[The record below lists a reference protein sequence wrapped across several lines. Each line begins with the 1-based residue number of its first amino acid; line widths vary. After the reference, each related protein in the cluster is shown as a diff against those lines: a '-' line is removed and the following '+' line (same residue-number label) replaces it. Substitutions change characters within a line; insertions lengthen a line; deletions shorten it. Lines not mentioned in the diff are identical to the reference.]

1 MEIKHIIEIYFD
13 NKVKRKDLCQFKQK
27 TKKGN
32 IIEGYICR
40 KPNEYLGSMFIEKV
54 NNEYNPQFVHSMP
67 KIHYYSKKIEGI
79 ETEEI
84 IFHEKL
90 DGTCIIYYPL
100 YQDGEIIEVIP
111 KTRNTVIA
119 DDFIFDLLEKAITY
133 PIEEIVREY
142 DMILMFELYG
152 VLNQHEIYNPDA
164 YCSLALI
171 GAYSITV
178 KYMCSNSTLDIL
190 AEKFALKRPKK
201 LIYVKG
207 HQGIYIITSISPY
220 LYRYLEK
227 DKISLHR
234 SLFAS
239 LSELTQGIKK
249 ILSWVNQESY
259 NINSFI
265 LTEGVVANMQKQIGG
280 YLKVKPEEIELKHKG
295 IPTIEIKKEVRK
307 YWDEYGSKIET
318 IYKQDKKHY
327 LNYVKEN
334 LAEDFPI
341 DIVESNKTEKRIEKI
356 FFTIWGAK
364 TVPIGIQE
372 IARTLCEENP
382 ELSLS
387 EIMEIFSQ
395 QYPQK
400 KNQARMVYSIC
411 KKIKERDRK

>member
-1 MEIKHIIEIYFD
+1 MEINHIIETYFD
-13 NKVKRKDLCQFKQK
+13 NKVKKKDLYQFKQK

-54 NNEYNPQFVHSMP
+54 NNEDNPQFIHSMP

-90 DGTCIIYYPL
+90 DGSCVIYYPL
-100 YQDGEIIEVIP
+100 YQDGEVIEVIP

-119 DDFIFDLLEKAITY
+119 DDFIFNLLKKAITY
-133 PIEEIVREY
+133 PIEKIVKEY
-142 DMILMFELYG
+142 DIVLMFELYG

-164 YCSLALI
+164 YCSLTLI
-171 GAYSITV
+171 GGYSINTNQM
-178 KYMCSNSTLDIL
+178 YSNLMLDSF
-190 AEKFALKRPKK
+190 AEKYNLKRPRH
-201 LIYVKG
+201 LITVHGFRGVYF
-207 HQGIYIITSISPY
+207 ITFISPY
-220 LYRYLEK
+220 LQIYYRN
-227 DKISLHR
+227 DRTSMHT
-234 SLFAS
+234 S
-239 LSELTQGIKK
+239 LSEVIQKIKK
-249 ILSWVNQESY
+249 ILSQVNQESY
-259 NINSFI
+259 NINGFA

-341 DIVESNKTEKRIEKI
+341 DIVESNKTKKRIEKI
-356 FFTIWGAK
+356 FFTIWDAK
-364 TVPIGIQE
+364 TVPVGIQE

-382 ELSLS
+382 ELSLP
-387 EIMEIFSQ
+387 EIMNIFSQ

-411 KKIKERDRK
+411 KKIKGED

>member
-1 MEIKHIIEIYFD
+1 MKINHIIETYFD
-13 NKVKRKDLCQFKQK
+13 NKVKKKDLYQFKQK

-54 NNEYNPQFVHSMP
+54 NNEDNPQFIHSMP

-90 DGTCIIYYPL
+90 DGSCIIYYPL
-100 YQDGEIIEVIP
+100 YQDGEVIEVIP

-119 DDFIFDLLEKAITY
+119 DDFIFNLLKKAITY
-133 PIEEIVREY
+133 PIEEIVKEY
-142 DMILMFELYG
+142 NIVLMFELYG

-164 YCSLALI
+164 YCSLTLI
-171 GAYSITV
+171 GGYSINTNQM
-178 KYMCSNSTLDIL
+178 YSNSMLDSF
-190 AEKFALKRPKK
+190 AEKYNLKRPSH
-201 LIYVKG
+201 LITVHG
-207 HQGIYIITSISPY
+207 FQGVYFITFISPY
-220 LYRYLEK
+220 LQIYYRNDRTSMYT
-227 DKISLHR
+227 
-234 SLFAS
+234 S
-239 LSELTQGIKK
+239 LSEVIQKIKK
-249 ILSWVNQESY
+249 ILSQVNQESY
-259 NINSFI
+259 NINGFA

-307 YWDEYGSKIET
+307 YWDEYGSKIEA

-341 DIVESNKTEKRIEKI
+341 DIVESNKTKKRIEKI
-356 FFTIWGAK
+356 FFTIWDTK

-382 ELSLS
+382 ELSLP
-387 EIMEIFSQ
+387 EIMNIFSQ

-411 KKIKERDRK
+411 KKNKRRGLKNGD

>member
-1 MEIKHIIEIYFD
+1 MRINHIIETYFD
-13 NKVKRKDLCQFKQK
+13 NKVKKKDLYQFKQK

-54 NNEYNPQFVHSMP
+54 NNEDNPQFIHSMP

-90 DGTCIIYYPL
+90 DGSCIIYYPL
-100 YQDGEIIEVIP
+100 YQDGGVIEVIP

-119 DDFIFDLLEKAITY
+119 DDFIFNLLKKAITY
-133 PIEEIVREY
+133 PIEKIVKEY
-142 DMILMFELYG
+142 DIVLMFELYG

-164 YCSLALI
+164 YCSLTLI
-171 GAYSITV
+171 GGYSINTNQM
-178 KYMCSNSTLDIL
+178 YSNSMLDSF
-190 AEKFALKRPKK
+190 AEKYNLKRPRH
-201 LIYVKG
+201 LITVHGFRGVYF
-207 HQGIYIITSISPY
+207 ITFISPY
-220 LYRYLEK
+220 LQIYYHNDRT
-227 DKISLHR
+227 SMHT
-234 SLFAS
+234 S
-239 LSELTQGIKK
+239 LSEVIQKIKK
-249 ILSWVNQESY
+249 ILSQVNQESY
-259 NINSFI
+259 NINGFA

-307 YWDEYGSKIET
+307 YWDEYGSKIEA

-341 DIVESNKTEKRIEKI
+341 DIVESNKTKKRIEKI
-356 FFTIWGAK
+356 FFTIWDAK

-382 ELSLS
+382 ELSLP
-387 EIMEIFSQ
+387 EIMNIFSQ

-411 KKIKERDRK
+411 KKIKGED

>member
-1 MEIKHIIEIYFD
+1 MRINHIIETYFD
-13 NKVKRKDLCQFKQK
+13 NKVKKKDLYQFKQK

-32 IIEGYICR
+32 IIEGYICS

-54 NNEYNPQFVHSMP
+54 NNEDNPQFIHSMP
-67 KIHYYSKKIEGI
+67 KIHYYSKRIEGI
-79 ETEEI
+79 EIEEI

-90 DGTCIIYYPL
+90 DGSCIIYYPL
-100 YQDGEIIEVIP
+100 YQDGEVIEVIP

-119 DDFIFDLLEKAITY
+119 DDFIFNLLKKTITH
-133 PIEEIVREY
+133 PIEKIIKEY
-142 DMILMFELYG
+142 DTVLMFELYG

-164 YCSLALI
+164 YCSLTLI
-171 GAYSITV
+171 GGYSINTNQM
-178 KYMCSNSTLDIL
+178 YSNSMLDSF
-190 AEKFALKRPKK
+190 AEKYNLKRPRH
-201 LIYVKG
+201 LITVHGFRGVYF
-207 HQGIYIITSISPY
+207 ITFISPY
-220 LYRYLEK
+220 LQIYYHNDRT
-227 DKISLHR
+227 SMHT
-234 SLFAS
+234 S
-239 LSELTQGIKK
+239 LSEVIQKIKK
-249 ILSWVNQESY
+249 ILSRVNQESY
-259 NINSFI
+259 NINGFA

-341 DIVESNKTEKRIEKI
+341 DIVESDKTKKRIEKI
-356 FFTIWGAK
+356 FFTIWDAK

-382 ELSLS
+382 ELSLP
-387 EIMEIFSQ
+387 EIMNIFSQ

-411 KKIKERDRK
+411 KKIKGED

>member
-1 MEIKHIIEIYFD
+1 MRINHIIETYFD
-13 NKVKRKDLCQFKQK
+13 DKVKKKDLYQFKQK

-54 NNEYNPQFVHSMP
+54 NNEDNPQFIHSMP

-90 DGTCIIYYPL
+90 DGSCVIYYPL
-100 YQDGEIIEVIP
+100 YQDGEVIEVIP

-119 DDFIFDLLEKAITY
+119 DDFIFNLLKKAITY
-133 PIEEIVREY
+133 PIEKIVKEY
-142 DMILMFELYG
+142 DIVLMFELYG

-164 YCSLALI
+164 YCSLTLI
-171 GAYSITV
+171 GGYSINTNQM
-178 KYMCSNSTLDIL
+178 YSNSMLDSF
-190 AEKFALKRPKK
+190 AEKYNLKRPRH
-201 LIYVKG
+201 LITVHG
-207 HQGIYIITSISPY
+207 VQGVYFITFISPY
-220 LYRYLEK
+220 LQIYYRN
-227 DKISLHR
+227 DRISMHT
-234 SLFAS
+234 S
-239 LSELTQGIKK
+239 LSEVIQKIKK
-249 ILSWVNQESY
+249 ILSQVNQESY
-259 NINSFI
+259 NINGFA

-341 DIVESNKTEKRIEKI
+341 DIVESNKTKKRIEKI
-356 FFTIWGAK
+356 FFTIWDAK

-372 IARTLCEENP
+372 IARTLCEKNP
-382 ELSLS
+382 ELSLP
-387 EIMEIFSQ
+387 EIMNIFSQ

-411 KKIKERDRK
+411 KKIKGED

>member
-1 MEIKHIIEIYFD
+1 MSINHIIETYFN
-13 NKVKRKDLCQFKQK
+13 NKVKKKDLYQFKQK

-54 NNEYNPQFVHSMP
+54 NNEDNPQFIHSMP
-67 KIHYYSKKIEGI
+67 KIHYYSKKLENIQIEKI
-79 ETEEI
+79 T
-84 IFHEKL
+84 FHEKL
-90 DGTCIIYYPL
+90 DGSCIIYYPL
-100 YQDGEIIEVIP
+100 YQNGKIIEVIP

-119 DDFIFDLLEKAITY
+119 DDFIFNLLKKTITH
-133 PIEEIVREY
+133 PIEKIIKEY
-142 DMILMFELYG
+142 DTVLMFELYG

-164 YCSLALI
+164 YCSLTLI
-171 GAYSITV
+171 GGYSINTNQM
-178 KYMCSNSTLDIL
+178 YSNSMLDSF
-190 AEKFALKRPKK
+190 AEKYNLKRPRH
-201 LIYVKG
+201 LITVHGFRGVYF
-207 HQGIYIITSISPY
+207 ITFISPY
-220 LYRYLEK
+220 LQIYYHNDR
-227 DKISLHR
+227 ISVHT
-234 SLFAS
+234 S
-239 LSELTQGIKK
+239 LSEVIQEIKK
-249 ILSWVNQESY
+249 ILSQVNQESY
-259 NINSFI
+259 NINGFV

-341 DIVESNKTEKRIEKI
+341 DIVESNKTKKRIEKI
-356 FFTIWGAK
+356 FFTIWDAK

-382 ELSLS
+382 ELSLP
-387 EIMEIFSQ
+387 EIMNIFSQ

-411 KKIKERDRK
+411 KKIKGED

>member
-1 MEIKHIIEIYFD
+1 MSINHIIETYFD
-13 NKVKRKDLCQFKQK
+13 NKVKKKDLYQFKQK

-54 NNEYNPQFVHSMP
+54 NNEDNPQFIHSMP

-79 ETEEI
+79 EAEEI

-90 DGTCIIYYPL
+90 DGSCIIYYPL
-100 YQDGEIIEVIP
+100 YQDGEVIEVIP

-119 DDFIFDLLEKAITY
+119 DDFIFNLLKKAITY
-133 PIEEIVREY
+133 PIEEIVKEY
-142 DMILMFELYG
+142 DIVLMFELYG

-164 YCSLALI
+164 YCSLTLI
-171 GAYSITV
+171 GGYSINTNQM
-178 KYMCSNSTLDIL
+178 YSNSMLDSF
-190 AEKFALKRPKK
+190 AEKYNLKRPRH
-201 LIYVKG
+201 LITVHGFRGVYF
-207 HQGIYIITSISPY
+207 ITFISPY
-220 LYRYLEK
+220 LQIYYRN
-227 DKISLHR
+227 DRTSMHT
-234 SLFAS
+234 S
-239 LSELTQGIKK
+239 LSEVIQKIKK
-249 ILSWVNQESY
+249 ILSQVNQESY
-259 NINSFI
+259 NINGFA

-307 YWDEYGSKIET
+307 YWDEYGSKIEA

-341 DIVESNKTEKRIEKI
+341 DIVESNKTQKRIEKI
-356 FFTIWGAK
+356 FFTIWDAK

-387 EIMEIFSQ
+387 EIMNIFSQ

-411 KKIKERDRK
+411 KKIKGED

>member
-1 MEIKHIIEIYFD
+1 MRINHIVETYFD
-13 NKVKRKDLCQFKQK
+13 NKVKKKDLYQFKQK

-32 IIEGYICR
+32 IIEGYICS

-54 NNEYNPQFVHSMP
+54 NNEDNPQFIHSMP
-67 KIHYYSKKIEGI
+67 KIHYYSKRIEGI

-90 DGTCIIYYPL
+90 DGSCIIYYPL
-100 YQDGEIIEVIP
+100 YQDGEVIEVIP

-119 DDFIFDLLEKAITY
+119 DDFIFNLLKKTITH
-133 PIEEIVREY
+133 PIEKIIKEY
-142 DMILMFELYG
+142 DTVLMFELYG

-164 YCSLALI
+164 YCSLTLI
-171 GAYSITV
+171 GGYSINTNQM
-178 KYMCSNSTLDIL
+178 YSNSMLDSF
-190 AEKFALKRPKK
+190 AEKYNLKRPRH
-201 LIYVKG
+201 LITVHGFRGVYF
-207 HQGIYIITSISPY
+207 ITFISPY
-220 LYRYLEK
+220 LQIYYHNDRT
-227 DKISLHR
+227 SMHT
-234 SLFAS
+234 S
-239 LSELTQGIKK
+239 LSEVIQKIKK
-249 ILSWVNQESY
+249 ILSRVNQESY
-259 NINSFI
+259 NINGFA

-341 DIVESNKTEKRIEKI
+341 DIVESDKTKKRIEKI
-356 FFTIWGAK
+356 FFTIWDAK

-382 ELSLS
+382 ELSLP
-387 EIMEIFSQ
+387 EIMNIFSQ

-411 KKIKERDRK
+411 KKIKGED

>member
-1 MEIKHIIEIYFD
+1 MRINHIIETYFD
-13 NKVKRKDLCQFKQK
+13 NKVKKKDLYQFKQK

-54 NNEYNPQFVHSMP
+54 NNEDNPQFIHSMP

-90 DGTCIIYYPL
+90 DGSCIIYYPL
-100 YQDGEIIEVIP
+100 YQDGEVIEVIP

-119 DDFIFDLLEKAITY
+119 DDFIFNLLKKAITY
-133 PIEEIVREY
+133 PIEEIVKEY
-142 DMILMFELYG
+142 DIVLMFELYG

-164 YCSLALI
+164 YCSLTLI
-171 GAYSITV
+171 GGYSINTNQM
-178 KYMCSNSTLDIL
+178 YSNSMLDSF
-190 AEKFALKRPKK
+190 AEKYNLKRPRH
-201 LIYVKG
+201 LITVHGFRGVYF
-207 HQGIYIITSISPY
+207 ITFISPY
-220 LYRYLEK
+220 LQIYYHNDR
-227 DKISLHR
+227 ISVHT
-234 SLFAS
+234 S
-239 LSELTQGIKK
+239 LSEVIQEIKK
-249 ILSWVNQESY
+249 ILSQVNQESY
-259 NINSFI
+259 NINGFV

-307 YWDEYGSKIET
+307 YWDEYGSKIEA

-334 LAEDFPI
+334 LVEDFPI
-341 DIVESNKTEKRIEKI
+341 DIVESNKTKKRIEKI
-356 FFTIWGAK
+356 FFTIWDAK

-382 ELSLS
+382 ELSLP
-387 EIMEIFSQ
+387 EIMNIFSQ

-411 KKIKERDRK
+411 KKIKGED

>member
-1 MEIKHIIEIYFD
+1 MRINHIIETYFD
-13 NKVKRKDLCQFKQK
+13 NKVKKKDLYQFKQK

-32 IIEGYICR
+32 IIEGYICS

-54 NNEYNPQFVHSMP
+54 NNEDNPQFIHSMP
-67 KIHYYSKKIEGI
+67 KIHYYSKRIEGI

-90 DGTCIIYYPL
+90 DGSCIIYYPL
-100 YQDGEIIEVIP
+100 YQDGEVIEVIP

-119 DDFIFDLLEKAITY
+119 DDFIFNLLKKTITH
-133 PIEEIVREY
+133 PIEKIIKEY
-142 DMILMFELYG
+142 DTVLMFELYG

-164 YCSLALI
+164 YCSLTLI
-171 GAYSITV
+171 GGYSINTNQM
-178 KYMCSNSTLDIL
+178 YSNSMLDSF
-190 AEKFALKRPKK
+190 AEKYNLKRPRH
-201 LIYVKG
+201 LITVHGFRGVYF
-207 HQGIYIITSISPY
+207 ITFISPY
-220 LYRYLEK
+220 LQIYYHNDRT
-227 DKISLHR
+227 SMHT
-234 SLFAS
+234 S
-239 LSELTQGIKK
+239 LSEVIQKIKK
-249 ILSWVNQESY
+249 ILSRVNQESY
-259 NINSFI
+259 NINGFA

-341 DIVESNKTEKRIEKI
+341 DIVESDKTKKRIEKI
-356 FFTIWGAK
+356 FFTIWDAK

-382 ELSLS
+382 ELSLP
-387 EIMEIFSQ
+387 EIMNIFSQ

-411 KKIKERDRK
+411 KKIKGED

>member
-1 MEIKHIIEIYFD
+1 MKINHIIETYFD
-13 NKVKRKDLCQFKQK
+13 NKVKKKDLYQFKQK

-54 NNEYNPQFVHSMP
+54 NNEDNPQFIHSMP

-90 DGTCIIYYPL
+90 DGSCIIYYPL
-100 YQDGEIIEVIP
+100 YQDGEVIEVIP
-111 KTRNTVIA
+111 KTRKTVIA
-119 DDFIFDLLEKAITY
+119 DDFIFNLLKKAITY
-133 PIEEIVREY
+133 PIEKIIKEY
-142 DMILMFELYG
+142 DTVLIFELYG
-152 VLNQHEIYNPDA
+152 VLNQHGIYNPDA
-164 YCSLALI
+164 YCSLTLI
-171 GAYSITV
+171 GGYSINTNQM
-178 KYMCSNSTLDIL
+178 YSNSMLDSF
-190 AEKFALKRPKK
+190 AEKYNLRRPRH
-201 LIYVKG
+201 LITVHG
-207 HQGIYIITSISPY
+207 LQGVYFITFISPY
-220 LYRYLEK
+220 LQIYYHN
-227 DKISLHR
+227 DKISMHT
-234 SLFAS
+234 S
-239 LSELTQGIKK
+239 LSEVIQEIKK
-249 ILSWVNQESY
+249 ILSQVNQESY
-259 NINSFI
+259 NINGFA

-295 IPTIEIKKEVRK
+295 IPTTEIKKEVRK
-307 YWDEYGSKIET
+307 YWDEYGSKIEA

-341 DIVESNKTEKRIEKI
+341 DIVESNKTKKRIEKI
-356 FFTIWGAK
+356 FFTIWDAK
-364 TVPIGIQE
+364 TVPVGIQE

-387 EIMEIFSQ
+387 EIMNIFSQ

-411 KKIKERDRK
+411 KKIKGED

>member
-1 MEIKHIIEIYFD
+1 MRINHIIETYFN
-13 NKVKRKDLCQFKQK
+13 NKVKKKDLYQFKQK

-32 IIEGYICR
+32 IIEGYICS

-54 NNEYNPQFVHSMP
+54 NNEDNPQFIHSMP
-67 KIHYYSKKIEGI
+67 KIHYYSKRIEGI

-90 DGTCIIYYPL
+90 DGSCIIYYPL
-100 YQDGEIIEVIP
+100 YQDGEVIEVIP

-119 DDFIFDLLEKAITY
+119 DDFIFNLLKKTITH
-133 PIEEIVREY
+133 PIEKIIKEY
-142 DMILMFELYG
+142 DTVLMFELYG

-164 YCSLALI
+164 YCSLTLI
-171 GAYSITV
+171 GGYSINTNQM
-178 KYMCSNSTLDIL
+178 YSNSMLDSF
-190 AEKFALKRPKK
+190 AEKYNLKRPRH
-201 LIYVKG
+201 LITVHGFRGVYF
-207 HQGIYIITSISPY
+207 ITFISPY
-220 LYRYLEK
+220 LQIYYHNDR
-227 DKISLHR
+227 ISMHT
-234 SLFAS
+234 S
-239 LSELTQGIKK
+239 LSEVIQKIKK
-249 ILSWVNQESY
+249 ILSRVNQESY
-259 NINSFI
+259 NINGFA

-341 DIVESNKTEKRIEKI
+341 DIVESDKTKKRIEKI
-356 FFTIWGAK
+356 FFTIWDAK

-382 ELSLS
+382 ELSLP
-387 EIMEIFSQ
+387 EIMNIFSQ

-411 KKIKERDRK
+411 KKIKGED

>member
-1 MEIKHIIEIYFD
+1 MRINHIIETYFD
-13 NKVKRKDLCQFKQK
+13 NKVKKKDLYQFKQK
-27 TKKGN
+27 TTKGN
-32 IIEGYICR
+32 IIEGYICS

-54 NNEYNPQFVHSMP
+54 NNEDNPQFIHSMP
-67 KIHYYSKKIEGI
+67 KIHYYSKRIEGI

-90 DGTCIIYYPL
+90 DGSCIIYYPL
-100 YQDGEIIEVIP
+100 YQDGEVIEVIP

-119 DDFIFDLLEKAITY
+119 DDFIFNLLKKTITH
-133 PIEEIVREY
+133 PIEKIIKEY
-142 DMILMFELYG
+142 DTVLMFELYG

-164 YCSLALI
+164 YCSLTLI
-171 GAYSITV
+171 GGYSINTNQM
-178 KYMCSNSTLDIL
+178 YSNSMLDSF
-190 AEKFALKRPKK
+190 AEKYNLKRPRH
-201 LIYVKG
+201 LITVHGFRGVYF
-207 HQGIYIITSISPY
+207 ITFISPY
-220 LYRYLEK
+220 LQIYYHNDRT
-227 DKISLHR
+227 SMHT
-234 SLFAS
+234 S
-239 LSELTQGIKK
+239 LSEVIQKIKK
-249 ILSWVNQESY
+249 ILSRVNQESY
-259 NINSFI
+259 NINGFA

-341 DIVESNKTEKRIEKI
+341 DIVESDKTKKRIEKI
-356 FFTIWGAK
+356 FFTIWDAK

-382 ELSLS
+382 ELSLP
-387 EIMEIFSQ
+387 EIMNIFSQ

-411 KKIKERDRK
+411 KKIKGED

>member
-1 MEIKHIIEIYFD
+1 MRINHIIETYFD
-13 NKVKRKDLCQFKQK
+13 NKVKKKDLYQFKQK
-27 TKKGN
+27 TTKGN

-54 NNEYNPQFVHSMP
+54 NNEDNPQFIHSMP
-67 KIHYYSKKIEGI
+67 KIHYYSKRIEGI

-90 DGTCIIYYPL
+90 DGSCIIYYPL
-100 YQDGEIIEVIP
+100 YQDGEVIEVIP

-119 DDFIFDLLEKAITY
+119 DDFIFNLLKKTITH
-133 PIEEIVREY
+133 PIEKIIKEY
-142 DMILMFELYG
+142 DTVLMFELYG

-164 YCSLALI
+164 YCSLTLI
-171 GAYSITV
+171 GGYSINTNQM
-178 KYMCSNSTLDIL
+178 YSNSMLDSF
-190 AEKFALKRPKK
+190 AEKYNLKRPRH
-201 LIYVKG
+201 LITVHGFRGVYF
-207 HQGIYIITSISPY
+207 ITFISPY
-220 LYRYLEK
+220 LQIYYHNDRT
-227 DKISLHR
+227 SMHT
-234 SLFAS
+234 S
-239 LSELTQGIKK
+239 LSEVIQKIKK
-249 ILSWVNQESY
+249 ILSRVNQESY
-259 NINSFI
+259 NINGFA

-341 DIVESNKTEKRIEKI
+341 DIVESNKTKKRIEKI
-356 FFTIWGAK
+356 FFTIWDAK

-382 ELSLS
+382 ELSLP
-387 EIMEIFSQ
+387 EIMNIFSQ

-411 KKIKERDRK
+411 KKIKGED

>member
-1 MEIKHIIEIYFD
+1 MEINHIIETYFD
-13 NKVKRKDLCQFKQK
+13 NKVKKKDLYQFKQK

-54 NNEYNPQFVHSMP
+54 NNEDNPQFIHSMP

-90 DGTCIIYYPL
+90 DGSCIIYYPL
-100 YQDGEIIEVIP
+100 YQDGEVIEVIP

-119 DDFIFDLLEKAITY
+119 DDFIFNLLKKAITY
-133 PIEEIVREY
+133 PIEKIVKEY
-142 DMILMFELYG
+142 DIVLMFELYG

-164 YCSLALI
+164 YCSLTLI
-171 GAYSITV
+171 GGYSININQM
-178 KYMCSNSTLDIL
+178 YSNSMLDSF
-190 AEKFALKRPKK
+190 AEKYNLKRPRH
-201 LIYVKG
+201 LITVHGFRGVYF
-207 HQGIYIITSISPY
+207 ITFISPY
-220 LYRYLEK
+220 LQIYYHNDR
-227 DKISLHR
+227 ISVH
-234 SLFAS
+234 AS
-239 LSELTQGIKK
+239 LSEVIQEIKK
-249 ILSWVNQESY
+249 ILSQVNQESY
-259 NINSFI
+259 NINGFV

-341 DIVESNKTEKRIEKI
+341 DIVESNKTKKRIEKI
-356 FFTIWGAK
+356 FFTIWDAK

-382 ELSLS
+382 ELSLP
-387 EIMEIFSQ
+387 EIMNIFSQ

-411 KKIKERDRK
+411 KKIKGED

>member
-1 MEIKHIIEIYFD
+1 MEINHIIETYFD
-13 NKVKRKDLCQFKQK
+13 NKVKKKDLYQFKQK

-54 NNEYNPQFVHSMP
+54 NNEDNPQFIHSMP

-90 DGTCIIYYPL
+90 DGSCIIYYPL
-100 YQDGEIIEVIP
+100 YQDGEVIEVIP

-119 DDFIFDLLEKAITY
+119 DDFIFNLLKKAITY
-133 PIEEIVREY
+133 PIEKIVKEY
-142 DMILMFELYG
+142 DIVLMFELYG

-164 YCSLALI
+164 YCSLTLI
-171 GAYSITV
+171 GGYSINTNQM
-178 KYMCSNSTLDIL
+178 YSNSMLDSF
-190 AEKFALKRPKK
+190 AEKYNLRRPRH
-201 LIYVKG
+201 LITVHGFRGVYF
-207 HQGIYIITSISPY
+207 ITFISPY
-220 LYRYLEK
+220 LQIYYHN
-227 DKISLHR
+227 DKISMHT
-234 SLFAS
+234 S
-239 LSELTQGIKK
+239 LSEVIQEIKK
-249 ILSWVNQESY
+249 ILSQVNQESY
-259 NINSFI
+259 NINGFV

-280 YLKVKPEEIELKHKG
+280 YLKVKTEEIELKHKG

-341 DIVESNKTEKRIEKI
+341 DIVESNKTKKRIEKI
-356 FFTIWGAK
+356 FFTIWDAK

-382 ELSLS
+382 ELSLP
-387 EIMEIFSQ
+387 EIMNIFSQ

-411 KKIKERDRK
+411 KKIKGED

>member
-1 MEIKHIIEIYFD
+1 MSINHIIETYFN
-13 NKVKRKDLCQFKQK
+13 NKVKKKDLYQFKQK

-54 NNEYNPQFVHSMP
+54 NNEDNPQFIHSMP

-90 DGTCIIYYPL
+90 DGSCIIYYPL
-100 YQDGEIIEVIP
+100 YQDGEVIEVIP

-119 DDFIFDLLEKAITY
+119 DDFIFNLLKKAITY
-133 PIEEIVREY
+133 PIEEIVKEY
-142 DMILMFELYG
+142 DIVLMFELYG

-164 YCSLALI
+164 YCSLTLI
-171 GAYSITV
+171 GGYSINTNQM
-178 KYMCSNSTLDIL
+178 YSNLMLDSF
-190 AEKFALKRPKK
+190 AEKYNLKRPRH
-201 LIYVKG
+201 LITVHG
-207 HQGIYIITSISPY
+207 FQGVYFITFISPY
-220 LYRYLEK
+220 LQIYYRN
-227 DKISLHR
+227 DRTSMHT
-234 SLFAS
+234 S
-239 LSELTQGIKK
+239 LSEVIQKIKK
-249 ILSWVNQESY
+249 ILSQVNQESY
-259 NINSFI
+259 NINGFV

-341 DIVESNKTEKRIEKI
+341 DIVESNKTKKRIEKI
-356 FFTIWGAK
+356 FFTIWDAK

-382 ELSLS
+382 ELSLP
-387 EIMEIFSQ
+387 EIMNIFSQ

-411 KKIKERDRK
+411 KKIKGED

>member
-1 MEIKHIIEIYFD
+1 MEINHIIETYFD
-13 NKVKRKDLCQFKQK
+13 NKVKKKDLYQFKQK

-54 NNEYNPQFVHSMP
+54 NNEDNPQFIHSMP
-67 KIHYYSKKIEGI
+67 KIHYYSKKLENIQI
-79 ETEEI
+79 KKIT
-84 IFHEKL
+84 FHEKL
-90 DGTCIIYYPL
+90 DGSCIIYYPL
-100 YQDGEIIEVIP
+100 YQNRKIIEVIP

-119 DDFIFDLLEKAITY
+119 DDFIFNLLKKTITH
-133 PIEEIVREY
+133 PIEEIIKEY
-142 DMILMFELYG
+142 DAVLMFELYG

-164 YCSLALI
+164 YCSLTLI
-171 GAYSITV
+171 GGYSINTNQM
-178 KYMCSNSTLDIL
+178 YSNSMLDSF
-190 AEKFALKRPKK
+190 AEKYNLRRPRH
-201 LIYVKG
+201 LITVHGFRGVYF
-207 HQGIYIITSISPY
+207 ITFISPY
-220 LYRYLEK
+220 LQIYYHNDR
-227 DKISLHR
+227 ISVHT
-234 SLFAS
+234 S
-239 LSELTQGIKK
+239 LSEVIQEIKK
-249 ILSWVNQESY
+249 ILSQVNQESY
-259 NINSFI
+259 NINGFV

-307 YWDEYGSKIET
+307 YWDEYGSKIEA

-341 DIVESNKTEKRIEKI
+341 DIVESNKTKKRIEKI
-356 FFTIWGAK
+356 FFTIWDAK

-382 ELSLS
+382 ELSLP
-387 EIMEIFSQ
+387 EIMNIFSQ

-411 KKIKERDRK
+411 KKIKGED

>member
-1 MEIKHIIEIYFD
+1 MSINHIIETYFD
-13 NKVKRKDLCQFKQK
+13 NKVKKKDLYQFKQK

-54 NNEYNPQFVHSMP
+54 NNEDNPQFIHSMP

-90 DGTCIIYYPL
+90 DGSCIIYYPL
-100 YQDGEIIEVIP
+100 YQDGEVIEVIP

-119 DDFIFDLLEKAITY
+119 DDFIFNLLKKAITY
-133 PIEEIVREY
+133 PIEEIVKEY
-142 DMILMFELYG
+142 NIVLMFELYG

-164 YCSLALI
+164 YCSLTLI
-171 GAYSITV
+171 GGYSINTNQM
-178 KYMCSNSTLDIL
+178 YSNSMLDSF
-190 AEKFALKRPKK
+190 AEKYNLRRPRH
-201 LIYVKG
+201 LITVHGFRGVYF
-207 HQGIYIITSISPY
+207 ITFISPY
-220 LYRYLEK
+220 LQIYYHNDR
-227 DKISLHR
+227 ISVHT
-234 SLFAS
+234 S
-239 LSELTQGIKK
+239 LSEVIQEIKK
-249 ILSWVNQESY
+249 ILSQVNQESY
-259 NINSFI
+259 NINGFA

-341 DIVESNKTEKRIEKI
+341 DIVESNKTKKRIEKI
-356 FFTIWGAK
+356 FFTIWDAK

-382 ELSLS
+382 ELSLP
-387 EIMEIFSQ
+387 EIMNIFSQ

-411 KKIKERDRK
+411 KKIKGED

>member
-1 MEIKHIIEIYFD
+1 MEINHIIETYFD
-13 NKVKRKDLCQFKQK
+13 NKVKKKDLYQFKQK

-54 NNEYNPQFVHSMP
+54 NNEDNPQFIHSMP

-90 DGTCIIYYPL
+90 DGSCIIYYPL
-100 YQDGEIIEVIP
+100 YQDGEVIEVIP

-119 DDFIFDLLEKAITY
+119 DDFIFNLLKKAITY
-133 PIEEIVREY
+133 PIEKIVKEY
-142 DMILMFELYG
+142 DIVLMFELYG

-164 YCSLALI
+164 YCSLTLI
-171 GAYSITV
+171 GGYSINTNQM
-178 KYMCSNSTLDIL
+178 YSNLMLDSF
-190 AEKFALKRPKK
+190 AEKYNLKRPRH
-201 LIYVKG
+201 LITVHGFRGVYF
-207 HQGIYIITSISPY
+207 ITFISPY
-220 LYRYLEK
+220 LQIYYRN
-227 DKISLHR
+227 DRTSMHT
-234 SLFAS
+234 S
-239 LSELTQGIKK
+239 LSEVIQKIKK
-249 ILSWVNQESY
+249 ILSQVNQESY
-259 NINSFI
+259 NINGFA

-341 DIVESNKTEKRIEKI
+341 DIVESNKTKKRIEKI
-356 FFTIWGAK
+356 FFTIWDAK

-382 ELSLS
+382 ELSLP
-387 EIMEIFSQ
+387 EIMNIFSQ

-411 KKIKERDRK
+411 KKIKGED

>member
-1 MEIKHIIEIYFD
+1 MKINHIIETYFG
-13 NKVKRKDLCQFKQK
+13 NKVKKKDIYKLKQK
-27 TKKGN
+27 TKRGN
-32 IIEGYICR
+32 IIEEYICR

-54 NNEYNPQFVHSMP
+54 NNEDNPQFIHSMP

-90 DGTCIIYYPL
+90 DGSCIIYYPL
-100 YQDGEIIEVIP
+100 YQDGEVIEVIP

-119 DDFIFDLLEKAITY
+119 DDFIFNLLKKAITY
-133 PIEEIVREY
+133 PIEEIIKEY
-142 DMILMFELYG
+142 DVVLMFELYG

-164 YCSLALI
+164 YCSLTLI
-171 GAYSITV
+171 GGYSINTNQM
-178 KYMCSNSTLDIL
+178 YSNSMLDSF
-190 AEKFALKRPKK
+190 AEKYNLKRPSH
-201 LIYVKG
+201 LITVHG
-207 HQGIYIITSISPY
+207 FQGVYFITFISPY
-220 LYRYLEK
+220 LQIYYRNDRTSMYT
-227 DKISLHR
+227 
-234 SLFAS
+234 S
-239 LSELTQGIKK
+239 LSEVIQKIKK
-249 ILSWVNQESY
+249 ILSQVNQESY
-259 NINSFI
+259 NINGFA

-307 YWDEYGSKIET
+307 YWDEYGSKIEA

-341 DIVESNKTEKRIEKI
+341 DIVESNKTKKRIEKI
-356 FFTIWGAK
+356 FFTIWDAK

-382 ELSLS
+382 ELSLP
-387 EIMEIFSQ
+387 EIMNIFSQ

-411 KKIKERDRK
+411 KKIKGKD

>member
-1 MEIKHIIEIYFD
+1 MEINHIIETYFD
-13 NKVKRKDLCQFKQK
+13 NKVKKKDLYQFKQK

-54 NNEYNPQFVHSMP
+54 NNEDNPQFIHSMP

-90 DGTCIIYYPL
+90 DGSCIIYYPL
-100 YQDGEIIEVIP
+100 YQDGEVIEVIP

-119 DDFIFDLLEKAITY
+119 DDFIFNLLKKAITY
-133 PIEEIVREY
+133 PIEKIVKEY
-142 DMILMFELYG
+142 DIVLMFELYG

-164 YCSLALI
+164 YCSLTLI
-171 GAYSITV
+171 GGYSINTNQM
-178 KYMCSNSTLDIL
+178 YSNSMLDSF
-190 AEKFALKRPKK
+190 AEKYNLRRPRH
-201 LIYVKG
+201 LITVHGFRGVYF
-207 HQGIYIITSISPY
+207 ITFISPY
-220 LYRYLEK
+220 LQIYYRN
-227 DKISLHR
+227 DRTSMHT
-234 SLFAS
+234 S
-239 LSELTQGIKK
+239 LSEVIQEIKK
-249 ILSWVNQESY
+249 ILSQVNQESY
-259 NINSFI
+259 NINGFA

-341 DIVESNKTEKRIEKI
+341 DIVESNKTKKRIEKI
-356 FFTIWGAK
+356 FFTIWDAK

-382 ELSLS
+382 ELSLP
-387 EIMEIFSQ
+387 EIMNIFSQ

-411 KKIKERDRK
+411 KKIKGED

>member
-1 MEIKHIIEIYFD
+1 MRINHIIETYFD
-13 NKVKRKDLCQFKQK
+13 NKVKKKDLYQFKQK

-40 KPNEYLGSMFIEKV
+40 KSNEYLGSMFIEKV
-54 NNEYNPQFVHSMP
+54 NNEDNPQFIHSMP

-90 DGTCIIYYPL
+90 DGSCIIYYPL
-100 YQDGEIIEVIP
+100 YQDGEVIEVIP

-119 DDFIFDLLEKAITY
+119 DDFIFNLLKKAITY
-133 PIEEIVREY
+133 PIEKIVKEY
-142 DMILMFELYG
+142 DIVLMFELYG

-164 YCSLALI
+164 YCSLTLI
-171 GAYSITV
+171 GGYSINTNQM
-178 KYMCSNSTLDIL
+178 YSNSMLDSF
-190 AEKFALKRPKK
+190 AEKYNLKRPRH
-201 LIYVKG
+201 LITVHGFRGVYF
-207 HQGIYIITSISPY
+207 ITFISPY
-220 LYRYLEK
+220 LQIYYHNDRT
-227 DKISLHR
+227 SMHT
-234 SLFAS
+234 S
-239 LSELTQGIKK
+239 LSEVIQKIKK
-249 ILSWVNQESY
+249 ILSQVNQESY
-259 NINSFI
+259 NINGFV

-341 DIVESNKTEKRIEKI
+341 DIVESNKTKKRIEKI
-356 FFTIWGAK
+356 FFTIWDAK

-382 ELSLS
+382 ELSLP
-387 EIMEIFSQ
+387 EIMNIFSQ

-411 KKIKERDRK
+411 KKIKGED

>member
-1 MEIKHIIEIYFD
+1 MSINHIIETYFN
-13 NKVKRKDLCQFKQK
+13 NKVKKKDLYQFKQK

-54 NNEYNPQFVHSMP
+54 NNEDNPQFIHSMP
-67 KIHYYSKKIEGI
+67 KIHYYSKKLENIQIEKI
-79 ETEEI
+79 T
-84 IFHEKL
+84 FHEKL
-90 DGTCIIYYPL
+90 DGSCIIYYPL
-100 YQDGEIIEVIP
+100 YQNGKIIEVIP

-119 DDFIFDLLEKAITY
+119 DDFIFNLFKKTITH
-133 PIEEIVREY
+133 PIEKIIKEY
-142 DMILMFELYG
+142 DTVLMFELYG

-164 YCSLALI
+164 YCSLTLI
-171 GAYSITV
+171 GGYSINTNQM
-178 KYMCSNSTLDIL
+178 YSNSMLDSF
-190 AEKFALKRPKK
+190 AEKYNLKRPRH
-201 LIYVKG
+201 LITVHGFRGVYF
-207 HQGIYIITSISPY
+207 ITFISPY
-220 LYRYLEK
+220 LQIYYHNDR
-227 DKISLHR
+227 ISVHT
-234 SLFAS
+234 S
-239 LSELTQGIKK
+239 LSEVIQEIKK
-249 ILSWVNQESY
+249 ILSQVNQESY
-259 NINSFI
+259 NINGFV

-307 YWDEYGSKIET
+307 YWDEYGSKIEA

-341 DIVESNKTEKRIEKI
+341 DIVESNKTQKRIEKI
-356 FFTIWGAK
+356 FFTIWDAK

-382 ELSLS
+382 ELSLP
-387 EIMEIFSQ
+387 EIMNIFSQ

-411 KKIKERDRK
+411 KKIKGED

>member
-1 MEIKHIIEIYFD
+1 MEINHIIETYFD
-13 NKVKRKDLCQFKQK
+13 NKVKKKDLYQFKQK

-54 NNEYNPQFVHSMP
+54 NNEDNPQFIHSMP

-90 DGTCIIYYPL
+90 DGSCIIYYPL
-100 YQDGEIIEVIP
+100 YQDGEVIEVIP

-119 DDFIFDLLEKAITY
+119 DDFIFNLLKKAITY
-133 PIEEIVREY
+133 PIEKIVKEY
-142 DMILMFELYG
+142 DIVLMFELYG

-164 YCSLALI
+164 YCSLTLI
-171 GAYSITV
+171 GGYSINTNQM
-178 KYMCSNSTLDIL
+178 YSNSMLDSF
-190 AEKFALKRPKK
+190 AEKYNLKRPRH
-201 LIYVKG
+201 LITVHGFRGVYF
-207 HQGIYIITSISPY
+207 ITFISPY
-220 LYRYLEK
+220 LQIYYHNDR
-227 DKISLHR
+227 ISVHT
-234 SLFAS
+234 S
-239 LSELTQGIKK
+239 LSEVIQEIKK
-249 ILSWVNQESY
+249 ILSQVNQESY
-259 NINSFI
+259 NINGFV

-341 DIVESNKTEKRIEKI
+341 DIVESNKTKKRIEKI
-356 FFTIWGAK
+356 FFTIWDAK

-382 ELSLS
+382 ELSLP
-387 EIMEIFSQ
+387 EIMNIFSQ

-411 KKIKERDRK
+411 KKIKGED

>member
-1 MEIKHIIEIYFD
+1 MEINHIIETCFD
-13 NKVKRKDLCQFKQK
+13 NKVKKKDLYQFKQK

-54 NNEYNPQFVHSMP
+54 NNEDNPQFIHSMP

-90 DGTCIIYYPL
+90 DGSCIIYYPL
-100 YQDGEIIEVIP
+100 YQDREVIEVIP

-119 DDFIFDLLEKAITY
+119 DDFIFNLLKKAITY
-133 PIEEIVREY
+133 PIEEIVKEY
-142 DMILMFELYG
+142 DIVLMFELYG

-164 YCSLALI
+164 YCSLTLI
-171 GAYSITV
+171 GGYSINTNQM
-178 KYMCSNSTLDIL
+178 YSNSMLDSF
-190 AEKFALKRPKK
+190 AEKYNLRRPRH
-201 LIYVKG
+201 LITV
-207 HQGIYIITSISPY
+207 HRVQGVYFITFISPY
-220 LYRYLEK
+220 LQIYYHNDR
-227 DKISLHR
+227 ISMHT
-234 SLFAS
+234 S
-239 LSELTQGIKK
+239 LSEVIQEIKK
-249 ILSWVNQESY
+249 ILSQVNQESY
-259 NINSFI
+259 NINGFA

-341 DIVESNKTEKRIEKI
+341 DIVESNKTQKRIEKI
-356 FFTIWGAK
+356 FFTIWDAK

-382 ELSLS
+382 ELSLP
-387 EIMEIFSQ
+387 EIMNIFSQ

-411 KKIKERDRK
+411 KKIKGED

>member
-1 MEIKHIIEIYFD
+1 MRINHIIETYFD
-13 NKVKRKDLCQFKQK
+13 NKVKKKDLYQFKQK

-32 IIEGYICR
+32 IIEGYICS

-54 NNEYNPQFVHSMP
+54 NNEDNPQFIHSMP
-67 KIHYYSKKIEGI
+67 KIHYYSKRIEGI

-90 DGTCIIYYPL
+90 DGSCIIYYPL
-100 YQDGEIIEVIP
+100 YQDGEVIEVIP

-119 DDFIFDLLEKAITY
+119 DDFIFNLLKKTITH
-133 PIEEIVREY
+133 PIEKIIKEY
-142 DMILMFELYG
+142 DTVLMFELYG

-164 YCSLALI
+164 YCSLTLI
-171 GAYSITV
+171 GGYSINTNQM
-178 KYMCSNSTLDIL
+178 YSNSMLDSF
-190 AEKFALKRPKK
+190 AEKYNLKRPRH
-201 LIYVKG
+201 LITVHGFRGVYF
-207 HQGIYIITSISPY
+207 ITFISPY
-220 LYRYLEK
+220 LQIYYHNDRT
-227 DKISLHR
+227 SMHT
-234 SLFAS
+234 S
-239 LSELTQGIKK
+239 LSEVIQKIKK
-249 ILSWVNQESY
+249 ILSRVNQESY
-259 NINSFI
+259 NINGFA

-280 YLKVKPEEIELKHKG
+280 YLKVKPEEIESKHKG

-341 DIVESNKTEKRIEKI
+341 DIVESDKTKKRIEKI
-356 FFTIWGAK
+356 FFTIWDAK

-382 ELSLS
+382 ELSLP
-387 EIMEIFSQ
+387 EIMNIFSQ

-411 KKIKERDRK
+411 KKIKGED

>member
-1 MEIKHIIEIYFD
+1 MKINHIIETYFD
-13 NKVKRKDLCQFKQK
+13 NKVKKKDLYQFKQK

-54 NNEYNPQFVHSMP
+54 NNEDNPQFIHSMP

-90 DGTCIIYYPL
+90 DGSCIIYYPL
-100 YQDGEIIEVIP
+100 YQDGEVIEVIP

-119 DDFIFDLLEKAITY
+119 DDFIFNLLKKAITY
-133 PIEEIVREY
+133 PIEEIVKEY
-142 DMILMFELYG
+142 NIVLMFELYG

-164 YCSLALI
+164 YCSLTLI
-171 GAYSITV
+171 GGYSINTNQM
-178 KYMCSNSTLDIL
+178 YSNSMLDSF
-190 AEKFALKRPKK
+190 AEKYNLKRPSH
-201 LIYVKG
+201 LITVHG
-207 HQGIYIITSISPY
+207 FQGVYFITFISPY
-220 LYRYLEK
+220 LQIYYRNDRTSMYT
-227 DKISLHR
+227 
-234 SLFAS
+234 S
-239 LSELTQGIKK
+239 LSEVIQKIKK
-249 ILSWVNQESY
+249 ILSQVNQESY
-259 NINSFI
+259 NINGFA

-307 YWDEYGSKIET
+307 YWDEYGSKIEA

-341 DIVESNKTEKRIEKI
+341 DIVESNKTKKRIEKI
-356 FFTIWGAK
+356 FLTIWDAK

-372 IARTLCEENP
+372 IARILCEENP
-382 ELSLS
+382 ELSLP
-387 EIMEIFSQ
+387 EIMNIFSQ

-411 KKIKERDRK
+411 KKIKGED

>member
-1 MEIKHIIEIYFD
+1 MEINHIIETYFD
-13 NKVKRKDLCQFKQK
+13 NKVKKKDLYQFKQK

-54 NNEYNPQFVHSMP
+54 NNEDNPQFIHSMP

-90 DGTCIIYYPL
+90 DGSCIIYYPL
-100 YQDGEIIEVIP
+100 YQDGEVIEVIP
-111 KTRNTVIA
+111 KTRKTVIA
-119 DDFIFDLLEKAITY
+119 DDFIFNLLKKAITY
-133 PIEEIVREY
+133 PIEEIVKEY
-142 DMILMFELYG
+142 DIVLMFELYG

-164 YCSLALI
+164 YCSLTLI
-171 GAYSITV
+171 GGYSINTNQM
-178 KYMCSNSTLDIL
+178 YSNSMLDSF
-190 AEKFALKRPKK
+190 AEKYNLKRPRH
-201 LIYVKG
+201 LITVHGFRGVYFITFIS
-207 HQGIYIITSISPY
+207 QYLQIYYHNDRISM
-220 LYRYLEK
+220 
-227 DKISLHR
+227 HT
-234 SLFAS
+234 S
-239 LSELTQGIKK
+239 LSEVIQKIKK
-249 ILSWVNQESY
+249 ILSQVNQESY
-259 NINSFI
+259 NINGFV

-307 YWDEYGSKIET
+307 YWDEYGSKIEA
-318 IYKQDKKHY
+318 IYKQDNKHY

-341 DIVESNKTEKRIEKI
+341 DIVESNKTKKRIEKI
-356 FFTIWGAK
+356 FFTIWDAK

-372 IARTLCEENP
+372 IARTLCKENP
-382 ELSLS
+382 ELSLP
-387 EIMEIFSQ
+387 EIMNIFSQ

-411 KKIKERDRK
+411 KKIKGED

>member
-1 MEIKHIIEIYFD
+1 MEINHIIETYFD
-13 NKVKRKDLCQFKQK
+13 NKVKKKDLYQFKQK

-54 NNEYNPQFVHSMP
+54 NNEDNPQFIHSMP

-90 DGTCIIYYPL
+90 DGSCIIYYPL
-100 YQDGEIIEVIP
+100 YQDGEVIEVIP

-119 DDFIFDLLEKAITY
+119 DDFIFNLLKKAITY
-133 PIEEIVREY
+133 PIEKIVKEY
-142 DMILMFELYG
+142 DIVLMFELYG

-164 YCSLALI
+164 YCSLTLI
-171 GAYSITV
+171 GGYSINTNQM
-178 KYMCSNSTLDIL
+178 YSNSMLDSF
-190 AEKFALKRPKK
+190 AEKYNLRRPRH
-201 LIYVKG
+201 LITVHGFRGVYF
-207 HQGIYIITSISPY
+207 ITFISPY
-220 LYRYLEK
+220 LQIYYRN
-227 DKISLHR
+227 DKISMHT
-234 SLFAS
+234 S
-239 LSELTQGIKK
+239 LSEVIQEIKK
-249 ILSWVNQESY
+249 ILSQVNQESY
-259 NINSFI
+259 NINGFA

-341 DIVESNKTEKRIEKI
+341 DIVESNKTKKRIEKI
-356 FFTIWGAK
+356 FFTIWDAK

-382 ELSLS
+382 ELSLP
-387 EIMEIFSQ
+387 EIMNIFSQ

-411 KKIKERDRK
+411 KKIKGED

>member
-1 MEIKHIIEIYFD
+1 MSINQIIETYFN
-13 NKVKRKDLCQFKQK
+13 NKVKKKDLYQFKQK

-54 NNEYNPQFVHSMP
+54 NNEDNPQFIHSMP
-67 KIHYYSKKIEGI
+67 KIHYYSKKLENIQIEKI
-79 ETEEI
+79 T
-84 IFHEKL
+84 FHEKL
-90 DGTCIIYYPL
+90 DGSCIIYYPL
-100 YQDGEIIEVIP
+100 YQNGKIIEVIP

-119 DDFIFDLLEKAITY
+119 DDFIFNLLKKTITH
-133 PIEEIVREY
+133 PIEKIIKEY
-142 DMILMFELYG
+142 DTVLMFELYG

-164 YCSLALI
+164 YCSLTLI
-171 GAYSITV
+171 GGYSINTNQM
-178 KYMCSNSTLDIL
+178 YSNSMLDSF
-190 AEKFALKRPKK
+190 AEKYNLKRPRH
-201 LIYVKG
+201 LITVHGFRGVYFR
-207 HQGIYIITSISPY
+207 TFISPY
-220 LYRYLEK
+220 LQIYYRN
-227 DKISLHR
+227 DRISMHT
-234 SLFAS
+234 S
-239 LSELTQGIKK
+239 LSEVIQEIKK
-249 ILSWVNQESY
+249 ILSQVNQESY
-259 NINSFI
+259 NINGFA

-307 YWDEYGSKIET
+307 YWDEYGSKIEA
-318 IYKQDKKHY
+318 IYKQDNKHY

-341 DIVESNKTEKRIEKI
+341 DIVESNKTKKRIEKI
-356 FFTIWGAK
+356 FFTIWDAK

-387 EIMEIFSQ
+387 EIMNIFSQ

-411 KKIKERDRK
+411 KKIKGED

>member
-1 MEIKHIIEIYFD
+1 MRINHIIETYFD
-13 NKVKRKDLCQFKQK
+13 NKVKKKDLYQFKQK

-54 NNEYNPQFVHSMP
+54 NNEDNPQFIHSMP

-90 DGTCIIYYPL
+90 DGSCIIYYPL
-100 YQDGEIIEVIP
+100 YQDGEVIEVIP

-119 DDFIFDLLEKAITY
+119 DDFIFNLLKKAITY
-133 PIEEIVREY
+133 PIEKIVKEY
-142 DMILMFELYG
+142 DIVLMFELYG

-164 YCSLALI
+164 YCSLTLI
-171 GAYSITV
+171 GGYSINTNQM
-178 KYMCSNSTLDIL
+178 YSNSMLDSF
-190 AEKFALKRPKK
+190 AEKYNLKRPRH
-201 LIYVKG
+201 LITVHGFRGVYF
-207 HQGIYIITSISPY
+207 ITFISPY
-220 LYRYLEK
+220 LQIYYHNDRT
-227 DKISLHR
+227 SMHT
-234 SLFAS
+234 S
-239 LSELTQGIKK
+239 LSEVIQEIKK
-249 ILSWVNQESY
+249 ILSQVNQESY
-259 NINSFI
+259 NINGFV

-307 YWDEYGSKIET
+307 YWDEYGSKIEA

-334 LAEDFPI
+334 LVEDFPI
-341 DIVESNKTEKRIEKI
+341 DIVESNKTKKRIEKI
-356 FFTIWGAK
+356 FFTIWDAK

-382 ELSLS
+382 ELSLP
-387 EIMEIFSQ
+387 EIMNIFSQ

-411 KKIKERDRK
+411 KKIKGED

>member
-1 MEIKHIIEIYFD
+1 MRINHIIETYFD
-13 NKVKRKDLCQFKQK
+13 NKVKKKDLYQFKQK

-54 NNEYNPQFVHSMP
+54 NNEDNPQFIHSMP

-90 DGTCIIYYPL
+90 DGSCIIYYPL
-100 YQDGEIIEVIP
+100 YQDGEVIEVIP

-119 DDFIFDLLEKAITY
+119 DDFIFNLLKKAITY
-133 PIEEIVREY
+133 PIEEIVKEY
-142 DMILMFELYG
+142 DIVLMFELYG

-164 YCSLALI
+164 YCSLTLI
-171 GAYSITV
+171 GGYSINTNQM
-178 KYMCSNSTLDIL
+178 YSNSMLDSF
-190 AEKFALKRPKK
+190 AEKYNLKRPRH
-201 LIYVKG
+201 LITVHGFRGVYFITFIS
-207 HQGIYIITSISPY
+207 QYLQIYYHNDRISM
-220 LYRYLEK
+220 
-227 DKISLHR
+227 HT
-234 SLFAS
+234 S
-239 LSELTQGIKK
+239 LSEVIQQIKK
-249 ILSWVNQESY
+249 ILSQVNQESY
-259 NINSFI
+259 NINGFV

-307 YWDEYGSKIET
+307 YWDEYGSKIEA
-318 IYKQDKKHY
+318 IYKQDNKHY

-341 DIVESNKTEKRIEKI
+341 DIVESNKTKKRIEKI
-356 FFTIWGAK
+356 FFTIWDAK

-387 EIMEIFSQ
+387 EIMNIFSQ

-411 KKIKERDRK
+411 KKIKGED

>member
-1 MEIKHIIEIYFD
+1 MEINHIIETYFD
-13 NKVKRKDLCQFKQK
+13 NKVKKKDLYQFKQK

-54 NNEYNPQFVHSMP
+54 NNEDNPQFIHSMP

-90 DGTCIIYYPL
+90 DGSCIIYYPL
-100 YQDGEIIEVIP
+100 YQDGEVIEVIP

-119 DDFIFDLLEKAITY
+119 DDFIFNLLKKAITY
-133 PIEEIVREY
+133 PIEKIVKEY
-142 DMILMFELYG
+142 DIVLMFELYG

-164 YCSLALI
+164 YCSLTLI
-171 GAYSITV
+171 GGYSINTNQM
-178 KYMCSNSTLDIL
+178 YSNSMLDSF
-190 AEKFALKRPKK
+190 AEKYNLKRPRH
-201 LIYVKG
+201 LITVHGFRGVYF
-207 HQGIYIITSISPY
+207 ITFISPY
-220 LYRYLEK
+220 LQIYYRN
-227 DKISLHR
+227 DRTSMHT
-234 SLFAS
+234 S
-239 LSELTQGIKK
+239 LSEVIQKIKK
-249 ILSWVNQESY
+249 ILSQVNQESY
-259 NINSFI
+259 NINGFA

-307 YWDEYGSKIET
+307 YWDEYGSKIEA

-341 DIVESNKTEKRIEKI
+341 DIVESNKTKKRIEKI
-356 FFTIWGAK
+356 FFTIWDAK

-387 EIMEIFSQ
+387 EIMNIFSQ

-411 KKIKERDRK
+411 KKIKGED

>member
-1 MEIKHIIEIYFD
+1 MEINHIIETYFD
-13 NKVKRKDLCQFKQK
+13 NKVKKKDLYQFKQK

-54 NNEYNPQFVHSMP
+54 NNEDDPQFIHSMP

-90 DGTCIIYYPL
+90 DGSCIIYYPL
-100 YQDGEIIEVIP
+100 YQDGEVIEVIP

-119 DDFIFDLLEKAITY
+119 DDFIFNLLKKAITY
-133 PIEEIVREY
+133 PIEKIVKEY
-142 DMILMFELYG
+142 DIVLMFELYG

-164 YCSLALI
+164 YCSLTLI
-171 GAYSITV
+171 GGYSINTNQM
-178 KYMCSNSTLDIL
+178 YSNSMLDSF
-190 AEKFALKRPKK
+190 AEKYNLRRPRH
-201 LIYVKG
+201 LITVHGSRGVYF
-207 HQGIYIITSISPY
+207 ITFISPY
-220 LYRYLEK
+220 LQIYYHN
-227 DKISLHR
+227 DKISMHT
-234 SLFAS
+234 S
-239 LSELTQGIKK
+239 LSEVIQEIKK
-249 ILSWVNQESY
+249 ILSQVNQESY
-259 NINSFI
+259 NINGFA

-341 DIVESNKTEKRIEKI
+341 DIVESNKTKKRIEKI
-356 FFTIWGAK
+356 FFTIWDAK

-382 ELSLS
+382 ELSLP
-387 EIMEIFSQ
+387 EIMNIFSQ

-411 KKIKERDRK
+411 KKIKGED

>member
-1 MEIKHIIEIYFD
+1 MEINHIIETYFN
-13 NKVKRKDLCQFKQK
+13 NKVKKKDLYQFKQK
-27 TKKGN
+27 TKKEN

-54 NNEYNPQFVHSMP
+54 NNEDNPQFIHSMP
-67 KIHYYSKKIEGI
+67 KIHYYSKKLENIQIEKI
-79 ETEEI
+79 T
-84 IFHEKL
+84 FHEKL
-90 DGTCIIYYPL
+90 DGSCIIYYPL
-100 YQDGEIIEVIP
+100 YQNGKIIEVIP

-119 DDFIFDLLEKAITY
+119 DDFIFNLLKKTITH
-133 PIEEIVREY
+133 PIEKIIKEY
-142 DMILMFELYG
+142 DTVLMFELYG

-164 YCSLALI
+164 YCSLTLI
-171 GAYSITV
+171 GGYSINTNQM
-178 KYMCSNSTLDIL
+178 YSNSMLDSF
-190 AEKFALKRPKK
+190 AEKYNLKRPRH
-201 LIYVKG
+201 LITVHGFRGVYF
-207 HQGIYIITSISPY
+207 ITFISPY
-220 LYRYLEK
+220 LQIYYHNDRTPMYT
-227 DKISLHR
+227 
-234 SLFAS
+234 S
-239 LSELTQGIKK
+239 LSEVIQKIKK
-249 ILSWVNQESY
+249 ILSQVNQESY
-259 NINSFI
+259 NINGFA

-341 DIVESNKTEKRIEKI
+341 DIVESNKTKKRIEKI
-356 FFTIWGAK
+356 FFTIWDAK

-387 EIMEIFSQ
+387 EIMNIFSQ

-411 KKIKERDRK
+411 KKIKGED

>member
-1 MEIKHIIEIYFD
+1 MSINHIIETYFN
-13 NKVKRKDLCQFKQK
+13 NKVKKKDLYQFKQK

-54 NNEYNPQFVHSMP
+54 NNEDNPQFIHSMP
-67 KIHYYSKKIEGI
+67 KIHYYSKKLENIQIEKI
-79 ETEEI
+79 T
-84 IFHEKL
+84 FHEKL
-90 DGTCIIYYPL
+90 DGSCIIYYPL
-100 YQDGEIIEVIP
+100 YQNGKIIEVIP

-119 DDFIFDLLEKAITY
+119 DDFIFNLLKKTITH
-133 PIEEIVREY
+133 PIEKIIKEY
-142 DMILMFELYG
+142 DTVLMFELYG

-164 YCSLALI
+164 YCSLTLI
-171 GAYSITV
+171 GGYSINTNQM
-178 KYMCSNSTLDIL
+178 YSNSMLDSF
-190 AEKFALKRPKK
+190 AEKYNLKRPRH
-201 LIYVKG
+201 LITVHGFRGVYF
-207 HQGIYIITSISPY
+207 ITFISPY
-220 LYRYLEK
+220 LQIYYHNDR
-227 DKISLHR
+227 ISVHT
-234 SLFAS
+234 S
-239 LSELTQGIKK
+239 LSEVIQEIKK
-249 ILSWVNQESY
+249 ILSQVNQESY
-259 NINSFI
+259 NINGFV

-327 LNYVKEN
+327 LNYVKEK

-341 DIVESNKTEKRIEKI
+341 DIVESNKTKKRIEKI
-356 FFTIWGAK
+356 FFTIWDAK

-382 ELSLS
+382 ELSLP
-387 EIMEIFSQ
+387 EIMNIFSQ

-411 KKIKERDRK
+411 KKIKGED

>member
-1 MEIKHIIEIYFD
+1 MKINHIIETYFD
-13 NKVKRKDLCQFKQK
+13 NKVKKKDLYQFKQK

-54 NNEYNPQFVHSMP
+54 NNEDNPQFIHSMP

-90 DGTCIIYYPL
+90 DGSCIIYYPL
-100 YQDGEIIEVIP
+100 YQDGEVIEVIP

-119 DDFIFDLLEKAITY
+119 DDFIFNLLKKAITY
-133 PIEEIVREY
+133 PIEEIVKEY
-142 DMILMFELYG
+142 NIVLMFELYG

-164 YCSLALI
+164 YCSLTLI
-171 GAYSITV
+171 GGYSINTNQM
-178 KYMCSNSTLDIL
+178 YSNSMLDSF
-190 AEKFALKRPKK
+190 AEKYNLKRPSH
-201 LIYVKG
+201 LITVHG
-207 HQGIYIITSISPY
+207 FQGVYFITFISPY
-220 LYRYLEK
+220 LQIYYRNDRTSMYT
-227 DKISLHR
+227 
-234 SLFAS
+234 S
-239 LSELTQGIKK
+239 LSEVIQKIKK
-249 ILSWVNQESY
+249 ILSQVNQESY
-259 NINSFI
+259 NINGFA

-307 YWDEYGSKIET
+307 YWDEYGSKIEA

-341 DIVESNKTEKRIEKI
+341 DIVESNKTKKRIEKI
-356 FFTIWGAK
+356 FFTIWDTK

-382 ELSLS
+382 ELSLP
-387 EIMEIFSQ
+387 EIMNIFSQ

-411 KKIKERDRK
+411 KKIKGED

>member
-1 MEIKHIIEIYFD
+1 MKINHIIETYFD
-13 NKVKRKDLCQFKQK
+13 NKVKKKDLYQFKQK

-54 NNEYNPQFVHSMP
+54 NNEDNPQFIHSMP

-90 DGTCIIYYPL
+90 DGSCIIYYPL
-100 YQDGEIIEVIP
+100 YQDGEVIEVIP

-119 DDFIFDLLEKAITY
+119 DDFIFNLLKKAITY
-133 PIEEIVREY
+133 PIEKIVKEY
-142 DMILMFELYG
+142 DIVLMFELYG

-164 YCSLALI
+164 YCSLTLI
-171 GAYSITV
+171 GGYSINTNQM
-178 KYMCSNSTLDIL
+178 YSNLMLDSF
-190 AEKFALKRPKK
+190 AEKYNLKRPRH
-201 LIYVKG
+201 LITVHGFRGVYF
-207 HQGIYIITSISPY
+207 ITFISPY
-220 LYRYLEK
+220 LQIYYHN
-227 DKISLHR
+227 DKISMHT
-234 SLFAS
+234 S
-239 LSELTQGIKK
+239 LSEVIQEIKK
-249 ILSWVNQESY
+249 ILSQVNQESY
-259 NINSFI
+259 NINGFA

-295 IPTIEIKKEVRK
+295 IPTTEIKKEVRK
-307 YWDEYGSKIET
+307 YWDEYGSKIEA

-341 DIVESNKTEKRIEKI
+341 DIVESNKTKKRIEKI
-356 FFTIWGAK
+356 FFTIWDAK

-382 ELSLS
+382 ELSLP
-387 EIMEIFSQ
+387 EIMNIFSQ

-411 KKIKERDRK
+411 KKIKGED